1 MADQLSEI
9 LDGEI
14 ETLATGFVF
23 TEGPVWHPDGFL
35 YFSDL
40 RTCKLHTWTPGKGV
54 STFREN
60 DGEANG
66 NTLDIQGRLLTCE
79 MGNRR
84 VTRTELEGTLDGA
97 TRVLADRWQGKRL
110 NRTNDVVCR
119 SDGLVYF
126 TDPGM
131 RTPKAERRLDFSGVF
146 YISSGGQVN
155 LGTHEL
161 PYPNGLAFSPD
172 ESILYVAVSRLD
184 EGCIEEE
191 EQGKVCTHRFIQ
203 AYDVARKGSLSNGR
217 KFADMSS
224 AEPGVPDGMKVDT
237 EGHVFCTGNGG
248 VCVFDTDGRQLGTI
262 PTPEV
267 TANCAFGGPDQK
279 TLFLTS
285 STSLLSVRLKVPGVK
300 PPAAG

>member
-1 MADQLSEI
+1 MADQLSDI

-40 RTCKLHTWTPGKGV
+40 RTFKMYTWSADQGV
-54 STFREN
+54 ETFREN

-66 NTLDIQGRLLTCE
+66 NTLDVQGRLLTCE

-84 VTRTELEGTLDGA
+84 VTRTELDGNIDGA
-97 TRVLADRWQGKRL
+97 IRLLADRWQGKRL

-131 RTPKAERRLDFSGVF
+131 RTPQGKRQLDFSGVF
-146 YISSGGQVN
+146 YITSGGQVN
-155 LGTHEL
+155 LGAGDL
-161 PYPNGLAFSPD
+161 SYPNGLAFSPD

-184 EGCIEEE
+184 ESCIEEE
-191 EQGKVCTHRFIQ
+191 EQGQVCNHRFIQ
-203 AYDVARKGSLSNGR
+203 AYDVARDGRLSNGR

-237 EGHVFCTGNGG
+237 DGRVFCTGNGG
-248 VCVFDTDGRQLGTI
+248 VCVFDPDGKQIGVIRTS
-262 PTPEV
+262 EV

-285 STSLLSVRLKVPGVK
+285 STSLLSVRVKVPGIK
-300 PPAAG
+300 PPAAN